1 MCVAGEES
9 TFWKEI
15 LLDLKERGVE
25 EVLLFVFD
33 GLLGL

>member
-1 MCVAGEES
+1 MCVAGEEL

-25 EVLLFVFD
+25 EVLVFVFD